1 MVKRRNGSV
10 HKGET
15 CMRKARGYI
24 LMIVA
29 ILHCVTFGAN
39 SVWAESTKQVDVFV
53 DTKLLRSAGEV
64 IKGTTFVTLDT
75 LRNDFRFH
83 VYYEPQTKRI
93 SILSSKK
100 EIVMKVDENAYLVN
114 GHKLF
119 MEEAPRIKDSSI
131 LVPLRVICE
140 NMGYSVLQDS
150 FTKAVRTHF
159 VSENNLQFENKELKI
174 NRNNTNVSIQYP
186 QLNWLSSNV
195 EIQRNINDQL
205 EKVALETFEMGSQ
218 ASMEI
223 REGENPYDYSLDYEI
238 TYNQNGLIS
247 IVFDQ
252 YTYTGG
258 AHGMVD
264 RVAYTIDIKTGKIL
278 SLQDLLKENPDYEA
292 EITQQI
298 KKQFQQKYGYLL
310 TPFETINEQQAFYI
324 KGDSVII
331 YFGLYEYTPYSAG
344 IPEFSLPLS
353 SLLKGSTVSR

>member
-1 MVKRRNGSV
+1 
-10 HKGET
+10 
-15 CMRKARGYI
+15 MRKARGYI
-24 LMIVA
+24 LMVA
-29 ILHCVTFGAN
+29 AMLHCTTFGAN
-39 SVWAESTKQVDVFV
+39 SVLAESTKKVDVFI
-53 DTKLLRSAGEV
+53 DTQLLRSAGEV

-93 SILSSKK
+93 SIFSSKK

-119 MEEAPRIKDSSI
+119 MEETPRIKDSSI
-131 LVPLRVICE
+131 LVPLRIICE
-140 NMGYSVLQDS
+140 SMGFSVSQDS
-150 FTKAVRTHF
+150 FTKAVRTHS

-186 QLNWLSSNV
+186 QLKWLSSNV
-195 EIQRNINDQL
+195 EIQRKINDQL

-223 REGENPYDYSLDYEI
+223 REGENPYDYLLNYEI

-247 IVFDQ
+247 VVFDQ

-264 RVAYTIDIKTGKIL
+264 RVAYTIDIKTGNIL
-278 SLQDLLKENPDYEA
+278 SLQDLLKENSAYKA
-292 EITQQI
+292 EISQQI

-310 TPFETINEQQAFYI
+310 TPFETISDEQAFYV

-331 YFGLYEYTPYSAG
+331 YFGLYEYTPYAAG
-344 IPEFSLPLS
+344 IPEFALPLS
-353 SLLKGSTVSR
+353 SLLKGSMISK

>member
-1 MVKRRNGSV
+1 
-10 HKGET
+10 
-15 CMRKARGYI
+15 MRKARGYI

-119 MEEAPRIKDSSI
+119 MEEAPRT
-131 LVPLRVICE
+131 VPLRVICE
-140 NMGYSVLQDS
+140 NMGYSVSQDS

-186 QLNWLSSNV
+186 QLKWLSSNV